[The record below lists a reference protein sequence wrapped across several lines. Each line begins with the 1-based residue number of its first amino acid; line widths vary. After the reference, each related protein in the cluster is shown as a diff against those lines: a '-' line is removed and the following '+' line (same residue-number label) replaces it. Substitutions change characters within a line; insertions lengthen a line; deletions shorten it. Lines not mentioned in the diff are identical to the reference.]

1 MQFSHDTRA
10 SRTWSEAPTPGP
22 PEMPRRQ
29 CLALIAAAPLS
40 WPLTARADE
49 RLLLE
54 RRSPF
59 ATVFVYEDE
68 RGLRTLRFEPGGA
81 PQSVVRPGDPDH
93 LALAYIQALPVV
105 FAYVPKAQRA
115 LLVGLGGGSLPSLLV
130 HRLPALQLDVVEL
143 DPVVVEVA
151 RSHFGLPEASG
162 LRVHVGDGRAFIE
175 RADARWDLVVLDA
188 YDARGVPLRLAT
200 VEFLRSVR
208 RVLAPGGVAC
218 ANVWAGSANPLYD
231 PMLAA
236 WREVFQE
243 VWVLEI
249 PRSWNRIVIGLPGGP
264 SPDRAEILRRSEVV
278 AGRLALRTD
287 LVHVVRQGLR
297 PAGSDGAGA
306 RPLRDTGRERPP
318 G

>member
-1 MQFSHDTRA
+1 MPFPSDFRA
-10 SRTWSEAPTPGP
+10 SRPPPAATAPDP
-22 PEMPRRQ
+22 PAMPRRH
-29 CLALIAAAPLS
+29 CLALLAAPALS
-40 WPLTARADE
+40 WPIPVRADE

-59 ATVFVYEDE
+59 ATVLVYEDE

-93 LALAYIQALPVV
+93 LALAYVQALPVV

-115 LLVGLGGGSLPSLLV
+115 LLIGLGGGSLPSLLV

-218 ANVWAGSANPLYD
+218 ANVWAGPANPLYD

-236 WREVFQE
+236 WREVFDE

-264 SPDRAEILRRSEVV
+264 APERAEILRRSEAV
-278 AGRLALRTD
+278 ARRLALRTD
-287 LVHVVRQGLR
+287 LGQVVRQGLR
-297 PAGSDGAGA
+297 PAGPDGIGV
-306 RPLRDTGRERPP
+306 RPLRDAGRERPP

>member
-10 SRTWSEAPTPGP
+10 SRTPPDAPTPGP

-29 CLALIAAAPLS
+29 CLALIAGAPLS
-40 WPLTARADE
+40 WPLTARAVE

-264 SPDRAEILRRSEVV
+264 SPDRAEILRRSEAV

-287 LVHVVRQGLR
+287 LVQVVRQGLR
-297 PAGSDGAGA
+297 PAGADGAGA
-306 RPLRDTGRERPP
+306 RPLRDTGRERSP

>member
-1 MQFSHDTRA
+1 MQFSHDIRA
-10 SRTWSEAPTPGP
+10 SRTLPEASTPGP

-29 CLALIAAAPLS
+29 CLALIAAAPMS
-40 WPLTARADE
+40 WPLPARAVE

-249 PRSWNRIVIGLPGGP
+249 PRSWNRIVIGLPVGP
-264 SPDRAEILRRSEVV
+264 APDRAEILRRSEAV

-287 LVHVVRQGLR
+287 LVQVVRQGLR

-306 RPLRDTGRERPP
+306 RPLRDIGRERPP